1 MRLYTEADF
10 KLMPWKNGGG
20 TTLELFSLRD
30 DQEEILFRLSSAS
43 VKQDGPFSI
52 FPHIERIL
60 FLVSGNGFK
69 LKFADFDLLMA
80 NPFSPIT
87 FAGEEVISC
96 ELLDKECVDF
106 NVMTNR
112 NFGSSKLEIKKI
124 KSGDQFSNVGDMLFI
139 YLAEDKELYHLELN
153 QEYNHKSSEQLAYI
167 IEVRMNNFH
176 I

>member
-30 DQEEILFRLSSAS
+30 AQEEILFRLSSAS
-43 VKQDGPFSI
+43 VKQDGLFSI
-52 FPHIERIL
+52 FPNIERIL

-69 LKFADFDLLMA
+69 LKFTDFDLLMA

-87 FAGEEVISC
+87 FAGEEVINC
-96 ELLDKECVDF
+96 ELLDQECVDF

-112 NFGSSKLEIKKI
+112 NFGSSKLEIKRI

-139 YLAEDKELYHLELN
+139 YLTEDKELYHLELN

>member
-10 KLMPWKNGGG
+10 KQMPWKNGGG

-30 DQEEILFRLSSAS
+30 AQEEILFRLSSAS

-52 FPHIERIL
+52 FPNIERIL

-96 ELLDKECVDF
+96 ELLDRECVDF

-112 NFGSSKLEIKKI
+112 NFGSSKLEIKRI
-124 KSGDQFSNVGDMLFI
+124 KSGDQFSNVGGMLFI
-139 YLAEDKELYHLELN
+139 YLTEDKELYHLELN

-167 IEVRMNNFH
+167 IEVLMNNFH

>member
-10 KLMPWKNGGG
+10 KQMPWKNGGG

-30 DQEEILFRLSSAS
+30 AQEEILFRLSSAS

-52 FPHIERIL
+52 FPNIERIL

-96 ELLDKECVDF
+96 ELLDRECVDF

-112 NFGSSKLEIKKI
+112 NFGSSKLEIKRI
-124 KSGDQFSNVGDMLFI
+124 KSGDQFSNVGGMLFI
-139 YLAEDKELYHLELN
+139 YLTEDKELYHLELN